1 MTRCLSLLLAMM
13 VSAELAKQLTMEVKM
28 EVLTELQVVGG
39 LGFLLQ
45 VLQTLW
51 MRVRAAIT
59 LERLWLWSSRR
70 VMRSEIA
77 LTGVEVVR
85 LMDRDGGESER
96 REEHSL
102 IGQEL
107 SG

>member
-1 MTRCLSLLLAMM
+1 MLAMM
-13 VSAELAKQLTMEVKM
+13 VSAELAKQLMMEVRL
-28 EVLTELQVVGG
+28 EVLMELQVVGG

-59 LERLWLWSSRR
+59 LERLWLGSSRL
-70 VMRSEIA
+70 VILRSEVA
-77 LTGVEVVR
+77 LTGVEMVR

-96 REEHSL
+96 RKEHSL

>member
-1 MTRCLSLLLAMM
+1 MLAMM
-13 VSAELAKQLTMEVKM
+13 VSAELAKQLMM

-51 MRVRAAIT
+51 MRVRAVTT
-59 LERLWLWSSRR
+59 LERLWLWFRR
-70 VMRSEIA
+70 LVMRSVVA

>member
-13 VSAELAKQLTMEVKM
+13 VSAELAKQLMMEVRM

-51 MRVRAAIT
+51 MRVRVATT
-59 LERLWLWSSRR
+59 LERLW
-70 VMRSEIA
+70 
-77 LTGVEVVR
+77 
-85 LMDRDGGESER
+85 
-96 REEHSL
+96 
-102 IGQEL
+102 Q
-107 SG
+107 

>member
-1 MTRCLSLLLAMM
+1 MLAMM
-13 VSAELAKQLTMEVKM
+13 VSAELAKQLMMEVRM

-51 MRVRAAIT
+51 MRVRAATT
-59 LERLWLWSSRR
+59 LERLWLWFRR
-70 VMRSEIA
+70 LVMRSEVA
-77 LTGVEVVR
+77 LTEVEVVR
-85 LMDRDGGESER
+85 LTDRDGGGSER
-96 REEHSL
+96 REELSL
-102 IGQEL
+102 IGQES